1 MKVGIVC
8 PYSLDVPGGVQAH
21 VMDLAR
27 ALRRLGHEVDVL
39 APADEDSPV
48 PPFVTPAGR
57 ALGIPYNGSVA
68 RLSFGPR
75 SFAKVRRWIR
85 DHDFDV
91 LHLHE
96 PTAPSLS
103 MLALMVADG
112 PIVATFHTST
122 PRSRALSAFQLI
134 LQPFLE
140 KITARIAV
148 SALARRVQ
156 VQHLGGDAV
165 EIPNGVDVSFFA
177 EAEPLLG
184 YPRTGGTVGFVGRF
198 TEPRKGMAVLLGALR
213 QLVPDFPDLQLLVV
227 GRGDPDD
234 LRAAAG
240 PELADRIV
248 LLGQADDKV
257 KAQALR
263 SMDVYCAPNTGGESF
278 GVILTEAMAQ
288 VGAVLIL
295 LCGVLVVITVLKLS
309 FQISSA
315 AATIGGLLLAVLLA
329 IAFFAV
335 SQIYLL
341 RAQSVHDL
349 EDSPFT
355 IIPILSILFR
365 ASGEAYAVGALA
377 FGVGGCL
384 FTWLSGMSP
393 TMLLSGL
400 GGFMPPIPGLN
411 ELGGQSFVSGLIFLV
426 TMIIA
431 GFTALVVFYALS
443 ELVVVLVDIAINVR
457 RLVKAQAVA
466 VA

>member
-39 APADEDSPV
+39 APADEDSSV
-48 PPFVTPAGR
+48 PSFVTPAGR

-75 SFAKVRRWIR
+75 SFAKARRWIR

-156 VQHLGGDAV
+156 VEHLGGDAV

-177 EAEPLLG
+177 EAEPLDG
-184 YPRTGGTVGFVGRF
+184 YPRSGGTVGFVGRF
-198 TEPRKGMAVLLGALR
+198 TEPRKGMTVLLGALR
-213 QLVPDFPDLQLLVV
+213 RLLPDFPDLQLLVV

-234 LRAAAG
+234 LREAAG
-240 PELADRIV
+240 PELADHIV

-278 GVILTEAMAQ
+278 GVILTEAMAAGTA
-288 VGAVLIL
+288 VVASDIDAFRRVLDDGAFGTLAAVNDETALADAIRAMLTDPDRRTDLATAAQKRVAAFDWSVLTTR
-295 LCGVLVVITVLKLS
+295 VLRVYETAI
-309 FQISSA
+309 
-315 AATIGGLLLAVLLA
+315 AATPG
-329 IAFFAV
+329 
-335 SQIYLL
+335 
-341 RAQSVHDL
+341 RVH
-349 EDSPFT
+349 E
-355 IIPILSILFR
+355 
-365 ASGEAYAVGALA
+365 AGE
-377 FGVGGCL
+377 
-384 FTWLSGMSP
+384 S
-393 TMLLSGL
+393 
-400 GGFMPPIPGLN
+400 
-411 ELGGQSFVSGLIFLV
+411 
-426 TMIIA
+426 
-431 GFTALVVFYALS
+431 
-443 ELVVVLVDIAINVR
+443 
-457 RLVKAQAVA
+457 
-466 VA
+466 

>member
-48 PPFVTPAGR
+48 PSFVTPAGR

-75 SFAKVRRWIR
+75 SFAKARRWIR

-156 VQHLGGDAV
+156 VEHLGGDAV

-177 EAEPLLG
+177 EAEPLDG
-184 YPRTGGTVGFVGRF
+184 YPRAGGTVGFVGRF
-198 TEPRKGMAVLLGALR
+198 TEPRKGMTVLLGALR
-213 QLVPDFPDLQLLVV
+213 RLLPDFPDVQLLVV

-234 LRAAAG
+234 LREAAG
-240 PELADRIV
+240 PELADHIA

-278 GVILTEAMAQ
+278 GVILTEAMAAGTA
-288 VGAVLIL
+288 VVASDIDAFRRVLDDGAFGTLAAVNDEAALASCIRAMLADPVRRTELATAAQKRVAAFDWSVLTTR
-295 LCGVLVVITVLKLS
+295 VLRVYETAI
-309 FQISSA
+309 
-315 AATIGGLLLAVLLA
+315 AATPG
-329 IAFFAV
+329 
-335 SQIYLL
+335 
-341 RAQSVHDL
+341 RVH
-349 EDSPFT
+349 E
-355 IIPILSILFR
+355 
-365 ASGEAYAVGALA
+365 AGE
-377 FGVGGCL
+377 
-384 FTWLSGMSP
+384 
-393 TMLLSGL
+393 
-400 GGFMPPIPGLN
+400 N
-411 ELGGQSFVSGLIFLV
+411 
-426 TMIIA
+426 
-431 GFTALVVFYALS
+431 
-443 ELVVVLVDIAINVR
+443 
-457 RLVKAQAVA
+457 
-466 VA
+466 